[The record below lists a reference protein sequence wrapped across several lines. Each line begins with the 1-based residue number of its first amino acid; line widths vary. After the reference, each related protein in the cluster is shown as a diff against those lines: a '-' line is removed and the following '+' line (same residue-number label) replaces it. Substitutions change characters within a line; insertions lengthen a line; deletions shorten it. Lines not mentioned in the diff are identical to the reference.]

1 MGSDKKFE
9 KIVSNQEEIWNLI
22 EDRFIFVFDCFPC
35 YGISIFCALFMNRL
49 MFELEWQRKLLMLHR
64 SRKIMNCLADWNRHS
79 HKMRQLHQSLIPF
92 EIGCPSR
99 ESLSFCLS
107 SRGFYCLL
115 VFKVILFRDSCCVS
129 VTTLVGKWLQGKLLP
144 ELPQNYCVLCKF
156 IPYLCI
162 LEFDK

>member
-9 KIVSNQEEIWNLI
+9 KNVPNQEEIWNLI
-22 EDRFIFVFDCFPC
+22 EDRFIFVFDCFPR
-35 YGISIFCALFMNRL
+35 YDISIFCALMNRL

-64 SRKIMNCLADWNRHS
+64 SLKIMNCLADWNRHS
-79 HKMRQLHQSLIPF
+79 HKMRQLHQYLIPF

-99 ESLSFCLS
+99 ASLSFCLS
-107 SRGFYCLL
+107 SRGFYGLL
-115 VFKVILFRDSCCVS
+115 VFKVITLFRDSCCVN
-129 VTTLVGKWLQGKLLP
+129 LLGKWLWGKLLP